1 MKGNNI
7 AVGYYMMEEKT
18 KEEFGADGF
27 FHTGDIGQFMS
38 DGSIRI
44 VDRKKNL
51 VKLKGGE
58 YVALENMEMVYGN
71 SPFVDAING
80 GICCYGD
87 GDMDRPVAFMQL
99 NEDYAMKWGKD
110 NGVRGGIDELKT
122 SKALYDAVLADM
134 VKEAKK
140 GGLTSLEKLVA
151 VSYMPSPWT
160 PENGCLTA
168 ANKLQRKNVIQ
179 MFEKEFEE
187 TKPKG
192 IF

>member
-1 MKGNNI
+1 
-7 AVGYYMMEEKT
+7 
-18 KEEFGADGF
+18 
-27 FHTGDIGQFMS
+27 
-38 DGSIRI
+38 
-44 VDRKKNL
+44 
-51 VKLKGGE
+51 
-58 YVALENMEMVYGN
+58 
-71 SPFVDAING
+71 
-80 GICCYGD
+80 
-87 GDMDRPVAFMQL
+87 MQL

-122 SKALYDAVLADM
+122 SKALDDAVLADM